1 MPGNQS
7 LALDFSQ
14 LALALSAV
22 SSVAVVAGA
31 VFVVF
36 QLRQNAKLI
45 NATIQE
51 TKSGIAF
58 SMVERIIDDSFV
70 RRRKNVY
77 DSMKKYGEKNWEG
90 FIGSFDD
97 FEARNYAYM
106 FELFGQMAKDGTI
119 ELKTVMS
126 ALKWIV
132 VYDWKL
138 MEPMITYLN
147 GQYRLRTN
155 PWGNFEWLAKET
167 EKYLRLQEA
176 GVGPPLP
183 AGPGGG

>member
-1 MPGNQS
+1 
-7 LALDFSQ
+7 LAIDFSQ
-14 LALALSAV
+14 LVLSLSAV
-22 SSVAVVAGA
+22 SSVAVVAGT

-58 SMVERIIDDSFV
+58 SMVERLIDDSFV

-90 FIGSFDD
+90 FIGTMDD

-106 FELFGQMAKDGTI
+106 FELFGQLVKDGI
-119 ELKTVMS
+119 VELKTVMN
-126 ALKWIV
+126 ALKYIV
-132 VYDWKL
+132 VFDWKT
-138 MEPMITYLN
+138 MEPMIRYLN
-147 GQYRLRTN
+147 GVYKLKGN

-167 EKYLRLQEA
+167 EKYLKLEEGQTEFA
-176 GVGPPLP
+176 EPGAP
-183 AGPGGG
+183 APRPT

>member
-1 MPGNQS
+1 MAVDLSQV
-7 LALDFSQ
+7 ALT
-14 LALALSAV
+14 LSGV
-22 SSVAVVAGA
+22 SSVAVIAGA

-36 QLRQNAKLI
+36 QLRQNGRLI

-90 FIGSFDD
+90 FIGTMDD

-106 FELFGQMAKDGTI
+106 FELFGQLVKDGI
-119 ELKTVMS
+119 VELKTVMNV
-126 ALKWIV
+126 LKYIV
-132 VYDWKL
+132 VYDWTT
-138 MEPMITYLN
+138 MEPMIRFLNKTYGLKS
-147 GQYRLRTN
+147 N
-155 PWGNFEWLAKET
+155 PWENFQWLAKET
-167 EKYLRLQEA
+167 ESYLRAQEG
-176 GVGPPLP
+176 GVFPSESPSL
-183 AGPGGG
+183 GGQ

>member
-1 MPGNQS
+1 M
-7 LALDFSQ
+7 AVDFSQ

-22 SSVAVVAGA
+22 SSLAVVAGA
-31 VFVVF
+31 IFVVL

-58 SMVERIIDDSFV
+58 SMLERIIDDSFV

-77 DSMKKYGEKNWEG
+77 DSVKTYKEKNWEG
-90 FIGSFDD
+90 FIGTFED

-106 FELFGQMAKDGTI
+106 FELFGQLIKDGV
-119 ELKTVMS
+119 LDQKMVMN
-126 ALKWIV
+126 ALKYIV
-132 VYDWKL
+132 VIDWRM

-147 GQYRLRTN
+147 GVYGLKSN

-167 EKYLRLQEA
+167 EKYLTLQEQQA
-176 GVGPPLP
+176 VAPP
-183 AGPGGG
+183 